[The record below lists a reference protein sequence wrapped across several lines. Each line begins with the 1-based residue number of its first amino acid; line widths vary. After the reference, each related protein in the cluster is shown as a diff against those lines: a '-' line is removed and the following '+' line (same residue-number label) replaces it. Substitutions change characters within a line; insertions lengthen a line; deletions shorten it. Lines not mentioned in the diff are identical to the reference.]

1 MQNAMTQFRKWPAE
15 PASRH
20 RREKCD
26 RCGLPFEE
34 GFTWPG
40 LGIPLVLCRD
50 CSDDIEESVRSY
62 GEAPGKAR
70 ERLLKRLRHIGS

>member
-1 MQNAMTQFRKWPAE
+1 MTQFRKWPAE

-20 RREKCD
+20 RREICD
-26 RCGLPFEE
+26 RCGLGFEE

-40 LGIPLVLCRD
+40 LGIPVVLCRD

-62 GEAPGKAR
+62 GEDAVLAR
-70 ERLLKRLRHIGS
+70 ERLLRRLRHIGT

>member
-1 MQNAMTQFRKWPAE
+1 MTQFRKWPAE
-15 PASRH
+15 PRSRH
-20 RREKCD
+20 RQEICD
-26 RCGLPFEE
+26 RCHLSFEE

-62 GEAPGKAR
+62 GEDTIAAR
-70 ERLLKRLRHIGS
+70 QRLLERLRHIGI